1 MRQNAI
7 RLSLQ
12 TVDSFLLKLDERSAR
27 NSRMLAQLQQA
38 AGIEGSPPS
47 WESAGLVESGGQ
59 KVRERETTTPH
70 RAYTP
75 PQRLYNEDRLRP
87 FTDYRGGPR
96 QRPPLLHGM
105 SVDRTEFEQRH
116 GNIKVTGHHVRHR
129 SLSHSDEAV
138 QPSKKL
144 TSTTPTSPEHPQVDI
159 PDGAVL
165 SRYSRSLSTGRSG
178 SPGSLPLRSWMPTAM
193 PLTPIVTPTRME
205 YTSITDSIDT
215 SCIERPANYS
225 PPNTPEFKPRSRRGS
240 GQAHRKKTGHHHQH
254 KHRHRHKN
262 AASLNEDLR
271 TAEEIEHKQM
281 EVCFQV
287 LFIISL
293 LMHKQMEVCFQVL
306 FIISLPMLLSSTPTI
321 FVYFCY

>member
-59 KVRERETTTPH
+59 KVRERETTPH

-116 GNIKVTGHHVRHR
+116 GSVKGTGHVRHR

-144 TSTTPTSPEHPQVDI
+144 TSAAPTSPEHPQVDI

-165 SRYSRSLSTGRSG
+165 TRYSRSLSTGRSG
-178 SPGSLPLRSWMPTAM
+178 SPASLPLRSWMPTTM

-215 SCIERPANYS
+215 SCIERPTNYS

-281 EVCFQV
+281 EVCRQHLSYDVCLEVRGKIIRTV
-287 LFIISL
+287 LCC
-293 LMHKQMEVCFQVL
+293 V
-306 FIISLPMLLSSTPTI
+306 
-321 FVYFCY
+321 VY